1 EPQQPPPTAKSWLKV
16 SSWKLDQVR
25 PGRLL
30 AVPSL
35 GGASQSE
42 KLLMLSRE
50 HGNILCLGGQQQQL
64 ACNALTHPVSDGGH
78 FFTSICCCPAVATV
92 TQQQQQDDSIG
103 ILATSHLRK
112 SSSGLSSLFNPNRV
126 AATVIH
132 WTAAGRGK
140 SRDSHRGEMT
150 DPEPTSKDA
159 SAAATAAASA
169 TAPTT
174 GAGDNAALPFAS
186 GMPSRKEQH
195 SPGQDGHGRTA
206 SGRFRF
212 SFRKKSQKTAKREAE
227 DLTQK
232 CSFLTREQAEQ
243 VDSELLTEY
252 SLSLDQLLE
261 HGGLSA
267 AVAFARIYPKESLA
281 KERTLLVCCGPGNNG
296 GFGLVCARYLKLFG
310 YKLTVFYPKTPAK
323 AAYRSLLNQCEKM
336 DIPFLSYM
344 PGDVQVLDHNYCLI
358 VDALFGHT
366 FQAPVRPDLAD
377 VLQKLTETAVP
388 VVSIDVPSAL
398 PSARHADLLAATKR
412 CSLEFAGRRHYVA
425 GRLLPATLVNK
436 LDLRLPTWSPQDIAF
451 PLVDCPDGVAASGSA
466 NQLSAE
472 ASGNSAAGAASGA
485 AAAAGAAATAA
496 GGTGESK
503 KTSTDKSGTNCF

>member
-1 EPQQPPPTAKSWLKV
+1 
-16 SSWKLDQVR
+16 
-25 PGRLL
+25 
-30 AVPSL
+30 
-35 GGASQSE
+35 
-42 KLLMLSRE
+42 
-50 HGNILCLGGQQQQL
+50 
-64 ACNALTHPVSDGGH
+64 
-78 FFTSICCCPAVATV
+78 
-92 TQQQQQDDSIG
+92 
-103 ILATSHLRK
+103 
-112 SSSGLSSLFNPNRV
+112 
-126 AATVIH
+126 
-132 WTAAGRGK
+132 
-140 SRDSHRGEMT
+140 
-150 DPEPTSKDA
+150 
-159 SAAATAAASA
+159 
-169 TAPTT
+169 
-174 GAGDNAALPFAS
+174 
-186 GMPSRKEQH
+186 
-195 SPGQDGHGRTA
+195 
-206 SGRFRF
+206 
-212 SFRKKSQKTAKREAE
+212 
-227 DLTQK
+227 
-232 CSFLTREQAEQ
+232 REQAEQ

-267 AVAFARIYPKESLA
+267 AVAFARIYPKESLT

-388 VVSIDVPSAL
+388 VVSIDVPSGWEADKAPSGSSGQHYLRPDTLISLLL
-398 PSARHADLLAATKR
+398 PKR
-412 CSLEFAGRRHYVA
+412 CSLEFAGRRHYIA